1 MRFDV
6 ITLFPEMFGVVRDLG
21 VTGRAHAQGR
31 WSLHAWNPRDF
42 TQDVHRTVDDRPYG
56 GGPGMVMMA
65 APLEAAVNAAQD
77 ARAAQGLGR
86 APVAL
91 LAPVGQRYDQAGAE
105 ALAASDGIILICGRY
120 EGVDQRFIE
129 RCVTHE
135 ISLGDFVLSG
145 GEIAALAV
153 IDAAVRL
160 LPGVLNDGDSALQDS
175 FNDTLSGL
183 LDSPHYTR
191 PEVYEG
197 EAVPAPLLSGHHA
210 NIARWRRER
219 SLALTAA
226 RRPELIESAR
236 AKGWL
241 TKADERTLA
250 ELAGTYDPAA
260 DAPKRRRRSGQ
271 ARPAAAPAVS
281 STLTAGS
288 TPAPSTR
295 PDTAIAATSEP
306 ASSPTVTPLRNASDA
321 PISSSQAVASST
333 QSRKTPDA
341 S

>member
-1 MRFDV
+1 MRIDV
-6 ITLFPEMFGVVRDLG
+6 VTLFPEMFGVVRDLG

-65 APLEAAVNAAQD
+65 GPLEAAVNAAQQ
-77 ARAAQGLGR
+77 ARAALGLGR

-91 LAPVGQRYDQAGAE
+91 LAPVGRRYDQAGAE
-105 ALAASDGIILICGRY
+105 SLAASEGIILICGRY
-120 EGVDQRFIE
+120 EGVDQRFIA
-129 RCVTHE
+129 RCVTQE

-160 LPGVLNDGDSALQDS
+160 LPGVLNDGESALQDS
-175 FNDTLSGL
+175 FNDALSGL

-197 EAVPAPLLSGHHA
+197 EPVPAPLLSGHHA

-219 SLALTAA
+219 SLELTTA
-226 RRPELIESAR
+226 RRPELIEAAR
-236 AKGWL
+236 ARGAL
-241 TKADERTLA
+241 TQADERFLA
-250 ELAGTYDPAA
+250 ELAGTPL
-260 DAPKRRRRSGQ
+260 PEPVKRRRPS
-271 ARPAAAPAVS
+271 RPKP
-281 STLTAGS
+281 
-288 TPAPSTR
+288 PK
-295 PDTAIAATSEP
+295 
-306 ASSPTVTPLRNASDA
+306 AS
-321 PISSSQAVASST
+321 
-333 QSRKTPDA
+333 
-341 S
+341 